1 MGGYVM
7 LPDPLQQAAR
17 LPWES
22 DFKLSEAAKNLPGIS
37 VVLPIFNAGAFLEK
51 TLRSLLC
58 NDLAGIE
65 IIVMD
70 GGSTD
75 NTATI
80 LDHYRDYFS
89 VCVSAPDNGQS
100 DAINRGFEK
109 ATCPLL
115 YWLNGD
121 DLLLPN
127 VLTPVRARF
136 SEPDKPD
143 VIVGDAYMTELDLK
157 PLSHFQFS
165 PEKLKFEYL
174 LDYAAHH
181 LIQPSVFFSRRAWDA
196 CGPVD
201 ENLHYAMDAD
211 LFLAMSSRF
220 EMVHLPLDIAYSVY
234 HEDCKTRGKRA
245 ESITELAMV
254 QASHGGLAES
264 RKTLDILVGMFNEAA
279 QITTGKSKANPL
291 KSGECPHCK
300 TNKMKNDVLEHRL
313 KQKMKILLDADLRQA

>member
-1 MGGYVM
+1 M
-7 LPDPLQQAAR
+7 LPDPLDKAAR

-22 DFKLSEAAKNLPGIS
+22 DCKPTPAGQDLPGLS
-37 VVLPIFNAGAFLEK
+37 VVLPIFNAGAFLER

-58 NDLAGIE
+58 NDLSGVE
-65 IIVMD
+65 VIVMD

-75 NTATI
+75 NTAAI
-80 LDHYRDYFS
+80 LDHYREYLS
-89 VCVSAPDNGQS
+89 VCVSAPDKGQS

-109 ATCPLL
+109 ASQPIL

-136 SEPDKPD
+136 ADSDRPD
-143 VIVGDAYMTELDLK
+143 VVVGDAYMTELDLK
-157 PLSHFQFS
+157 PINHFRFTT
-165 PEKLKFEYL
+165 EKLKFEYL
-174 LDYAAHH
+174 INYAANH

-196 CGPVD
+196 CGPVA

-220 EMVHLPLDIAYSVY
+220 EMVHIPLDIAYSVY

-245 ESITELAMV
+245 ESITELALV
-254 QASHGGLAES
+254 QARHGGLAES
-264 RKTLDILVGMFNEAA
+264 RKTLDILVGMFNEVAENA
-279 QITTGKSKANPL
+279 SEQRQPQSL
-291 KSGECPHCK
+291 ESSVCPHCK
-300 TNKMKNDVLEHRL
+300 TNKMKVDALEQRL
-313 KQKMKILLDADLRQA
+313 KRKMEILLDKDLRQI